1 MFKSFENLKKQLF
14 EQWKTL
20 ESRFLESNTFNLLKE
35 KYQSLDTL
43 QQALIKYS
51 FFFSVFV
58 VLSCLPL
65 FYFFSSAS
73 YWREFKEKQNLSL
86 DLLKKRQK
94 TSYSIFRHSQDQL
107 KSKIEET
114 VRKYSDS
121 DFQLKDK
128 IRILPEGASI
138 YQVDFDIQLSH
149 LNVRQAVK
157 LGTELHNMSQAR
169 LSSITMNENKD
180 FPMHYDVLYKV
191 SAFTSKEKTRT
202 LRFRRKQ
209 PPLSK
214 NKALNI
220 RSNQQKEDPFLKKSE
235 DNLKPG
241 TENKLKKE
249 NKPEKNIK
257 KRMFQRN
264 NSQDMEE
271 EDITIK
277 L

>member
-1 MFKSFENLKKQLF
+1 MFKSFENLKRQLL

-35 KYQSLDTL
+35 KYQSLDIL

-51 FFFSVFV
+51 FLFSLFA

-86 DLLKKRQK
+86 GLLKKRQK
-94 TSYSIFRHSQDQL
+94 TSHSIFRYSQNQL
-107 KSKIEET
+107 KSKMEET

-128 IRILPEGASI
+128 IRLLPEGVSI

-191 SAFTSKEKTRT
+191 SAFTTKEQSRT
-202 LRFRRKQ
+202 PRFKRKQ
-209 PPLSK
+209 PPLPK
-214 NKALNI
+214 NKALKT
-220 RSNQQKEDPFLKKSE
+220 RPTQQKENRFLKKSE
-235 DNLKPG
+235 DKLQTG
-241 TENKLKKE
+241 TEKKLKRE
-249 NKPEKNIK
+249 NKSDKNIE
-257 KRMFQRN
+257 KRMFQKN
-264 NSQDMEE
+264 NSQDREE